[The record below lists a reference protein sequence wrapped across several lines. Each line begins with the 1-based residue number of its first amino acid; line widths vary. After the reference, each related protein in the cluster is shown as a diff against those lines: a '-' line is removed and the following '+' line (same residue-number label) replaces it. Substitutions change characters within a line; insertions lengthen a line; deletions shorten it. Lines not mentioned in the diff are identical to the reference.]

1 MASVMSRTA
10 PPSGLFVGESLPET
24 LGYRLKRR
32 FLGPAL
38 TNDQLAHERLTKKLA
53 LGVLSSDCIS
63 SSAYGTEEIL
73 LILLP
78 LFGIASYAL
87 LLPMTLVVLAVLI
100 VVTLSYRKVVMVYTK
115 AGGSYVVAREN
126 FGPAIAQI
134 AAVALMLD
142 YIVTVAVQAAAGTV
156 ALTSAF
162 PSLGSLQLYITVAVV
177 VGLFYGNLR
186 GIREAG
192 RAFAFPTYFFVVSMV
207 VMLVAGFVR
216 EAAGTLKVFGYPAAT
231 GSNPPFKLG
240 HGHEILA
247 FGAVYIL
254 LKAFANGG
262 SSLTGLEAI
271 SNGVGVFQRPEG
283 VNARRTLVVMSVILG
298 TLVAGVSW
306 MAHLTHAVPYQSGS
320 PSVISQVAKA
330 AFGTSAIAHVAFYL
344 LQASTMLILYTGANT
359 PFAGFPFLTSFV
371 AEDSFLPRWL
381 SKRGHRLAFS
391 NGIVVLAVCAIA
403 LIVGTDAHVDKLIA
417 FYAIGVFTGFT
428 MAGFGMAKYYR
439 RHRTG
444 KWRSNVAVNLVSGTV
459 SAVVVV
465 IFAVTKFTEGAWLVL
480 LIFPVM
486 VAGLLKLR
494 RQYAREA
501 EALASAP
508 QLAAEPHFGRHV
520 VLVLIDSV
528 DLAVLRAI
536 RYARSLRPYDVR
548 AVHFVVD
555 AEQARRVELAWA
567 DQPGLDLGLD
577 VIECPDRRIS
587 RAALE
592 LAARVTADGS
602 TQVTLLLPRRTYS
615 PLLGRLLHDRTADE
629 IAEVVSRLPH
639 AAATIVP
646 FDVAHPI
653 VEHPHSANVAHH
665 DRSPGE
671 TVDAIR
677 TDTAPVVPAH
687 PAGPATTKGDLNC
700 DPTPEGVTP
709 LGDVTWRQRATVQG
723 RVRTVS
729 VTPVSGVPALR
740 AELCDASGGI
750 VVMFYGRRKIQG
762 IEPGATLRVEGM
774 VGSDGNRLAI
784 LNPLY
789 ELVLPPGDE
798 S

>member
-1 MASVMSRTA
+1 MVSVMSRTA
-10 PPSGLFVGESLPET
+10 PTGLSVGDTLPET
-24 LGYRLKRR
+24 TGYRLKRKL
-32 FLGPAL
+32 LGPAL

-73 LILLP
+73 LVLIP

-87 LLPMTLVVLAVLI
+87 VLPMTLVVLAVLF
-100 VVTLSYRKVVMVYTK
+100 VVTLSYRKVVMIYTK

-126 FGPAIAQI
+126 FGPGVAQV

-156 ALTSAF
+156 ALTSAI
-162 PSLGSLQLYITVAVV
+162 PALGFLQLYITVAVIV
-177 VGLFYGNLR
+177 VLFYGNLR

-192 RAFAFPTYFFVVSMV
+192 KAFAFPTYFFVGSMA
-207 VMLVAGFVR
+207 VMLTAGLVR
-216 EAAGTLKVFGYPAAT
+216 EALGTLKVYSYPTDGHAAFT
-231 GSNPPFKLG
+231 LGQG
-240 HGHEILA
+240 HGILA

-271 SNGVGVFQRPEG
+271 SNGVGAFQRPEG
-283 VNARRTLVVMSVILG
+283 ANARRTLVIMSVILG

-306 MAHLTHAVPYQSGS
+306 LAHLTHAVPYKSGS

-330 AFGTSAIAHVAFYL
+330 AFGTSPVAHVAFYV
-344 LQASTMLILYTGANT
+344 LQTATMLILYTGANT

-391 NGIVVLAVCAIA
+391 NGIVVLAVCALA
-403 LIVGTDAHVDKLIA
+403 LVIGTDAHVDKLIA

-428 MAGFGMAKYYR
+428 MAGFGMARYFR
-439 RHRTG
+439 RHRSG
-444 KWRSNVAVNLVSGTV
+444 NWRVNVAVNLVSGSV
-459 SAVVVV
+459 AAVVVV
-465 IFAVTKFTEGAWLVL
+465 IFAITKFTEGAWLVL

-486 VAGLLKLR
+486 VAGLLRLR

-508 QLAAEPHFGRHV
+508 QLTSQPHFSRHV

-528 DLAVLRAI
+528 DLAVLRAV

-555 AEQARRVELAWA
+555 AEQARRVEAAWEA
-567 DQPGLDLGLD
+567 QPGLDLGLD
-577 VIECPDRRIS
+577 LIECPDRRVS

-592 LAARVTADGS
+592 LAARVTEDGS

-646 FDVAHPI
+646 FDVVHPLI
-653 VEHPHSANVAHH
+653 EHTH
-665 DRSPGE
+665 G
-671 TVDAIR
+671 TVIDTIH
-677 TDTAPVVPAH
+677 TDTAAAVVPAQPAAPAV
-687 PAGPATTKGDLNC
+687 PAGAGRANVSCEPAPD
-700 DPTPEGVTP
+700 GVTP
-709 LGDVTWRQRATVQG
+709 LGEVTWRERATVQG
-723 RVRTVS
+723 KVRTVS
-729 VTPVSGVPALR
+729 VTPISGVPALR
-740 AELCDASGGI
+740 AELCDATGGI
-750 VVMFYGRRKIQG
+750 VLMFYGRRRILG

-784 LNPLY
+784 RNPLY
-789 ELVLPPGDE
+789 ELVRAPGDDR
-798 S
+798 

>member
-1 MASVMSRTA
+1 MEERENKGVATMVSVMSGTA
-10 PPSGLFVGESLPET
+10 PVGLSVGELLPET
-24 LGYRLKRR
+24 TGYRLKRKL
-32 FLGPAL
+32 LGPAL
-38 TNDQLAHERLTKKLA
+38 TTDQLGHERLTKKLA

-73 LILLP
+73 LVLLP

-87 LLPMTLVVLAVLI
+87 VLPMTLVVLAVLF
-100 VVTLSYRKVVMVYTK
+100 VVTMSYRKVVMVYTK

-126 FGPAIAQI
+126 FGPAVAQI

-142 YIVTVAVQAAAGTV
+142 YIVTVAVQAAAGTA

-162 PSLGSLQLYITVAVV
+162 PALQKPYLHANLIVTVAVV
-177 VGLFYGNLR
+177 VILFYGNLR

-192 RAFAFPTYFFVVSMV
+192 RTFAFPTYFFVVSMV
-207 VMLVAGFVR
+207 IMLVAGFVR
-216 EAAGTLKVFGYPAAT
+216 EAT
-231 GSNPPFKLG
+231 GSLHVYDINTSDFKIG
-240 HGHEILA
+240 HGHAILA
-247 FGAVYIL
+247 FGAIYIL

-271 SNGVGVFQRPEG
+271 SNGVGVFQPPEG
-283 VNARRTLVVMSVILG
+283 RNARRTLVVMSVILG

-306 MAHLTHAVPYQSGS
+306 MAHLTHAVPYKSGS
-320 PSVISQVAKA
+320 PTVISQVAQS
-330 AFGTSAIAHVAFYL
+330 AFGQGPLAHTAFL
-344 LQASTMLILYTGANT
+344 LIQAATMLILYTGANT
-359 PFAGFPFLTSFV
+359 PFAGFPFLTNFV

-381 SKRGHRLAFS
+381 TKRGHRLAFS

-428 MAGFGMAKYYR
+428 MAGFGMAKYFR
-439 RHRTG
+439 RHRVG
-444 KWRSNVAVNLVSGTV
+444 NWRTNMVVNLVSGSV

-480 LIFPVM
+480 VIFPVM
-486 VAGLLKLR
+486 VAGLLRLR

-501 EALASAP
+501 AALASVP
-508 QLAAEPHFGRHV
+508 LLISQPHFSRHV

-528 DLAVLRAI
+528 DLAVLSAV
-536 RYARSLRPYDVR
+536 RYAKSLRPYDVR
-548 AVHFVVD
+548 AVHFIVD
-555 AEQARRVELAWA
+555 AEQARRVQAAWE
-567 DQPGLDLGLD
+567 DQPGLDVGLD
-577 VIECPDRRIS
+577 LIECPDRRLS

-592 LAARVTADGS
+592 LAARITADGS

-653 VEHPHSANVAHH
+653 EEHTH
-665 DRSPGE
+665 G
-671 TVDAIR
+671 TVIDTIR
-677 TDTAPVVPAH
+677 TDTGPVIPPQASAVSPSVNAGDPAC
-687 PAGPATTKGDLNC
+687 PPGPDGT
-700 DPTPEGVTP
+700 TP
-709 LGDVTWRQRATVQG
+709 LGSVTWRKRATVQG

-740 AELCDASGGI
+740 AELCDATGGI
-750 VVMFYGRRKIQG
+750 VVMFYGRRRIQG

-789 ELVLPPGDE
+789 ELVSSPSDQG
-798 S
+798 

>member
-1 MASVMSRTA
+1 MVSVLSGTA
-10 PPSGLFVGESLPET
+10 PTGLSVGDSLPET
-24 LGYRLKRR
+24 TGYRIKRKL
-32 FLGPAL
+32 LGPAL
-38 TNDQLAHERLTKKLA
+38 TNDQLGHQRLTKKLA

-73 LILLP
+73 VVLLP
-78 LFGIASYAL
+78 MFGIASYAL
-87 LLPMTLVVLAVLI
+87 VLPMTLVVLAVLI
-100 VVTLSYRKVVMVYTK
+100 IVTLSYRQVVMIYTK

-126 FGPAIAQI
+126 FGPTVAQV

-142 YIVTVAVQAAAGTV
+142 YIVTVAVQAAAGTA
-156 ALTSAF
+156 ALLSAF
-162 PSLGSLQLYITVAVV
+162 PTLAEKHLHLNLTITVIVV
-177 VGLFYGNLR
+177 LMLFYGNLR

-192 RAFAFPTYFFVVSMV
+192 RTFAFPTYFFVGSMT
-207 VMLVAGFVR
+207 VMLIAGLIR
-216 EAAGTLKVFGYPAAT
+216 EAQGSLTVFAYPSAT
-231 GSNPPFKLG
+231 SANPPTKLG
-240 HGHEILA
+240 SGHAILA
-247 FGAVYIL
+247 FGAIYIL

-271 SNGVGVFQRPEG
+271 SNGVGVFHKPAG
-283 VNARRTLVVMSVILG
+283 NNARRTLVIMSVILG
-298 TLVAGVSW
+298 TLVGGVSW
-306 MAHLTHAVPYQSGS
+306 MAHLTHAVPYQSNT
-320 PSVISQVAKA
+320 PTVISQVAKA
-330 AFGTSAIAHVAFYL
+330 AFGSGAFAHTAFLL

-359 PFAGFPFLTSFV
+359 PFAGFPFLTNFV

-381 SKRGHRLAFS
+381 TKRGHRLAFS
-391 NGIVVLAVCAIA
+391 NGIVVLAVSAIL
-403 LIVGTDAHVDKLIA
+403 LIIGTDAHVDKLIA

-428 MAGFGMAKYYR
+428 MAGFGMAKYFR
-439 RHRTG
+439 QHRVG
-444 KWRSNVAVNLVSGTV
+444 RWRWQMAINLVSGSV

-480 LIFPVM
+480 VLFPIM
-486 VAGLLKLR
+486 VGGLLRLR

-501 EALASAP
+501 AALASLP
-508 QLAAEPHFGRHV
+508 QLTSQPHFSRHV
-520 VLVLIDSV
+520 VMVLIDSV
-528 DLAVLRAI
+528 DLAVLSAV
-536 RYARSLRPYDVR
+536 RYAKSLRPYDVR

-555 AEQARRVELAWA
+555 AEQARRVEAAWQE
-567 DQPGLDLGLD
+567 QPGLDVGLD
-577 VIECPDRRIS
+577 IIECPDRRLS

-592 LAARVTADGS
+592 LAARITADGS

-646 FDVAHPI
+646 FDVVHPI
-653 VEHPHSANVAHH
+653 PEHAHGTVIDKLHTDLPPMIVPVQAVAPAVSNG
-665 DRSPGE
+665 DVNCEPSP
-671 TVDAIR
+671 D
-677 TDTAPVVPAH
+677 
-687 PAGPATTKGDLNC
+687 
-700 DPTPEGVTP
+700 GVTP
-709 LGDVTWRQRATVQG
+709 LGDVVWRERATVQG

-729 VTPVSGVPALR
+729 VTPISGVPALR

-750 VVMFYGRRKIQG
+750 VVMFYGRRRIQG

-789 ELVLPPGDE
+789 ELVRAPGDDA
-798 S
+798 